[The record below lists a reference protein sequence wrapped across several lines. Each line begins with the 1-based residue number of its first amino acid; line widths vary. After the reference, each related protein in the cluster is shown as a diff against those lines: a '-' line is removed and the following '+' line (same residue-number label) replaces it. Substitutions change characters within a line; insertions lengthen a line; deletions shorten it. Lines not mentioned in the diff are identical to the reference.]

1 MEAAMARRTQ
11 TIDADTVGRSSPPDT
26 RTGPARGS
34 EFAPDA
40 MSAARTFANLTLT
53 ASRDMLQFMEQAQQA
68 RTAIFADMVKALG
81 TAIGDTASA
90 RDMQELMAIP
100 SRLTNEQLAQTI
112 KHNSE
117 LFNQMLGKR
126 ARLMAQMPG
135 HLGEAAPRRAGAT
148 GNGMAAGF
156 DASPLAF
163 MSNAQSAWTQ
173 VMQQWVDTLHNGPI
187 PS

>member
-11 TIDADTVGRSSPPDT
+11 TIDADTVRRSSPPDT

-148 GNGMAAGF
+148 GNGMAADF

>member
-148 GNGMAAGF
+148 GNGMAADF